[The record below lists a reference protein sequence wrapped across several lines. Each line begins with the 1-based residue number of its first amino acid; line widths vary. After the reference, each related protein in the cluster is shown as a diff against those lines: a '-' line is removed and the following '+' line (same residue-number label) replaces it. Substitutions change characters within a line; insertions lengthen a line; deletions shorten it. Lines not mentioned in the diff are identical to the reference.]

1 MIAEVRSRLIALALP
16 ALVLGA
22 LTARAE
28 EPAADKGETPAQRG
42 YRLLLE
48 KPYLT
53 PDFDQQVFDELW
65 KTWEE
70 PLRKKAETATPDER
84 RKMAYSRYG
93 LVERPDDPRHRP
105 LQYVVDEKGNWTM
118 NCLACHQGKVAG
130 KMYPGV
136 PNSLYA
142 LETLTEEVARD
153 EAAPRASRRAGWRR
167 ARC

>member
-70 PLRKKAETATPDER
+70 PLRKKAEAATPDER

-93 LVERPDDPRHRP
+93 LVERPNDPRHRP
-105 LQYVVDEKGNWTM
+105 LQYVVDEKGNWTR
-118 NCLACHQGKVAG
+118 NCLFRQRH
-130 KMYPGV
+130 
-136 PNSLYA
+136 
-142 LETLTEEVARD
+142 
-153 EAAPRASRRAGWRR
+153 
-167 ARC
+167 